1 MDDCLV
7 RYDSSGSAAA
17 WRSPYEMRFSWHTR
31 RERHTSGD
39 IQGASVSRNDH
50 YRSALAQV
58 VAGFLFALGPDIQ
71 AQNISPTLSPGQL
84 PVPPTAGTGIEN
96 QGQLQ
101 TVIVTGYIVPRAGE
115 GTQPV
120 ATIDQTFIENQGD
133 QTVSEVIQKLPQN
146 IGAFTPLVNSG
157 ASFSPGG
164 SAANL
169 YGVGTSSTL
178 VLIDGFRKTNSP
190 FPQIGFEPFTD
201 LNTIPLAA
209 IDRIEVLKDGASSI
223 YGSDAIA
230 GVINVIFKD
239 EYNGADIKY
248 HFGISQRGDYEEN
261 QVQLTAGIS
270 QKLWS
275 DDSKFSILTTFDYD
289 DTSPVDALDRPYSSN
304 RDHTPLS
311 PQYSFLESFSSPA
324 GNFTGLTTNNTY
336 SLTPGTAGPTVT
348 PANFLITP
356 PPNPGIGNFYNT
368 VPGVQLIPREQRIG
382 TYDKIIFQPFKY
394 LQLYDD
400 FLYQRQDEFSSS
412 TASPITNTDNVIV
425 PATNPFNPFG
435 EPLLWQG
442 RLLNL
447 GQRKAEAII
456 NTYRNVS
463 GIRLINLPQN
473 WYVDASFLY
482 AESDASFNQFNN
494 TLDSRL
500 NQALSG
506 TLPGLTGQ
514 FLNPF
519 IDTGLNPNPQF
530 INALRYTANQTAR
543 TNLVQWTVRAGGD
556 LFYLPSGA
564 VTLGGGLEYR
574 SDDFVSIKD
583 PNYIIGNITGSGFQL
598 NATGKDYVKS
608 AYGQIVIPILG
619 GQWSGRVPVFSRSIC
634 LSATMITVPLV
645 ARQNRRSR

>member
-1 MDDCLV
+1 M
-7 RYDSSGSAAA
+7 
-17 WRSPYEMRFSWHTR
+17 
-31 RERHTSGD
+31 
-39 IQGASVSRNDH
+39 
-50 YRSALAQV
+50 AL
-58 VAGFLFALGPDIQ
+58 
-71 AQNISPTLSPGQL
+71 
-84 PVPPTAGTGIEN
+84 
-96 QGQLQ
+96 
-101 TVIVTGYIVPRAGE
+101 
-115 GTQPV
+115 
-120 ATIDQTFIENQGD
+120 
-133 QTVSEVIQKLPQN
+133 
-146 IGAFTPLVNSG
+146 
-157 ASFSPGG
+157 
-164 SAANL
+164 
-169 YGVGTSSTL
+169 SSTL
-178 VLIDGFRKTNSP
+178 VLIDGFRQTNSP
-190 FPQIGFEPFTD
+190 FPQNGFEPFTD

-336 SLTPGTAGPTVT
+336 SLTPRNGRPYRNSSKFSDHSTT
-348 PANFLITP
+348 L
-356 PPNPGIGNFYNT
+356 NPGIGNFYNT

-425 PATNPFNPFG
+425 PATDPFNPFG

-447 GQRKAEAII
+447 RPAQG
-456 NTYRNVS
+456 
-463 GIRLINLPQN
+463 
-473 WYVDASFLY
+473 
-482 AESDASFNQFNN
+482 
-494 TLDSRL
+494 
-500 NQALSG
+500 
-506 TLPGLTGQ
+506 
-514 FLNPF
+514 
-519 IDTGLNPNPQF
+519 
-530 INALRYTANQTAR
+530 
-543 TNLVQWTVRAGGD
+543 
-556 LFYLPSGA
+556 
-564 VTLGGGLEYR
+564 R
-574 SDDFVSIKD
+574 SDHQ
-583 PNYIIGNITGSGFQL
+583 YIPQ
-598 NATGKDYVKS
+598 
-608 AYGQIVIPILG
+608 
-619 GQWSGRVPVFSRSIC
+619 
-634 LSATMITVPLV
+634 
-645 ARQNRRSR
+645 RQRHPSD